1 MDDATPIRAGTAAW
15 WLARTENA
23 DDRPRRRRM
32 LSLDLIA
39 DTALTVLD
47 TEGAEALTMRR
58 LAQRLNCSQAALYR
72 HVTSRDELV
81 VLAMDRAMGLGLDLP
96 PPGLGWRETSEWQAH
111 SFRDFLLAHPGL
123 VPFLR
128 GTERLG
134 PNSLSGME
142 LWLGQFTAIGLSVRE
157 AYATASAFA
166 TFVIGSVQFTL
177 GVDSTNPDEQR
188 LRRRLYE
195 GLDPRRHPIL
205 TAHAEELSQVG
216 SPEEF
221 AFGLAAL
228 LDAVAVRISG

>member
-1 MDDATPIRAGTAAW
+1 MNDATPIRAGTAAW

-39 DTALTVLD
+39 DTALSVLD

-58 LAQRLNCSQAALYR
+58 LAQQLRCSQASLYR
-72 HVTSRDELV
+72 HVTSRDELM
-81 VLAMDRAMGLGLDLP
+81 VLAMDRAVGQGLHP
-96 PPGLGWRETSEWQAH
+96 PPEDLGWRQSVEWQAH

-128 GTERLG
+128 GTERLS

-142 LWLGQFTAIGLSVRE
+142 HSLGQFIDIGLSVRE

-166 TFVIGSVQFTL
+166 TFVVGSVQFNL
-177 GVDSTNPDEQR
+177 GVDTASPVEQR

-195 GLDPRRHPIL
+195 GLDPDRYPIL
-205 TAHAEELSQVG
+205 VAHADELSRMG
-216 SPEEF
+216 SHEEF
-221 AFGLAAL
+221 EFGLAAL
-228 LDAVAVRISG
+228 LDAIEARLR